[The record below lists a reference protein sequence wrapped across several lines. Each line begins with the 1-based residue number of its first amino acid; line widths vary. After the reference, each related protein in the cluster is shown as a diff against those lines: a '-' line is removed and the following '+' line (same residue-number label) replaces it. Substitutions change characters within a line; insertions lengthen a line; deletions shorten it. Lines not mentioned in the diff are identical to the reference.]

1 MNIVF
6 ITNTLNQ
13 VGGIE
18 RVISR
23 LSNYFV
29 ENLNYNIHI
38 ISLYSTQNNNF
49 FKLNTHINITNLGI
63 AYQQDNS
70 LKSRFLKSKEIN
82 KKIKQILDDENYDII
97 ITFHSTI
104 SNAILFSKKNLKGKV
119 IVTEHNSHKSY
130 GKLRHIINIINYRKA
145 DKLVVLTESDK
156 RFYSKFIKSVEKI
169 PNSIPFTNNKYP
181 NYESKKIISVGRI
194 EEVKGFDYLIDSF
207 NLIYDQY
214 PDWSLHIVGDGTQ
227 KQILEERIKK
237 YNLEGRVVIEPFT
250 NEICNK
256 YLDASIYALS
266 YRFEGF
272 SLVTIEAMECG
283 LPIVSFDID
292 APMEIL
298 KNGEDSLIVESF
310 NINKFAEKLSLL
322 MDNEE
327 MREAYGKKAK
337 ENVQKYSIYNVGLE
351 WKNLFED
358 IVK

>member
-6 ITNTLNQ
+6 ITNTINQ
-13 VGGIE
+13 IGGIE

-23 LSNYFV
+23 LSNHFI
-29 ENLNYNIHI
+29 EKLNYNVDI
-38 ISLYSTQNNNF
+38 ISVYS
-49 FKLNTHINITNLGI
+49 KK
-63 AYQQDNS
+63 DNS
-70 LKSRFLKSKEIN
+70 YFPLN
-82 KKIKQILDDENYDII
+82 KKINIKNLGVELQQKKIKKVLNEENYDII
-97 ITFHSTI
+97 LTFHSAI
-104 SNAILFSKKNLKGKV
+104 SNAILFDKKGLNGKV
-119 IVTEHNSHKSY
+119 IVTEHANYKYY

-156 RFYSKFIKSVEKI
+156 RFYSKFIKSVEQI

-181 NYESKKIISVGRI
+181 NYENKKIISVGRI

-227 KQILEERIKK
+227 KQIIEERIKK

-266 YRFEGF
+266 SRFEGF

-327 MREAYGKKAK
+327 MRKSYGKRAK
-337 ENVQKYSIYNVGLE
+337 ENVQKYNIYNVGLK